1 MGKTNWMRVL
11 LGGLVAGIVINVL
24 SVISVELFFKKMV
37 ERESAVPNPALRET
51 PELIIFFIVFYLIIG
66 ILAVWLYSAIRPRY
80 GAGIKSAL
88 LAGIA
93 FWVLNQ
99 LMPVLGYGYIGLL
112 SSPKNVLV
120 IQSIRYLV
128 MLVAGTLAGA
138 WVYKEQSQ

>member
-1 MGKTNWMRVL
+1 MGKTNWKRVL

-112 SSPKNVLV
+112 SSPSNVLV

-138 WVYKEQSQ
+138 WVYKEQS